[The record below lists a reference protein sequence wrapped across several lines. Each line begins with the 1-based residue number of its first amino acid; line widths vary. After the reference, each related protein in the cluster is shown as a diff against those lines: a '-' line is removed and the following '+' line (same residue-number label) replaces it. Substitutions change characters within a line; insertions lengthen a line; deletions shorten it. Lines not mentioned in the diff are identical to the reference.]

1 MTGDNKMIDSGYYG
15 NDRPEI
21 FHLVEPDM
29 LTILDV
35 GCGNGVLGKHLKQSN
50 TSRKVFGIEYNE
62 DAAKVAKSNID
73 QVRVGDIQTISLP
86 YDKESFDCIILADIL
101 EHLIDPGAVLQ
112 KLSVFLKKNGVFI
125 CSIPNIRH
133 YGALLKLIRH
143 GWIYED
149 YGLFDRTHLRFFS
162 LRSMKDLILN
172 SGLKIQSIEPRIACS
187 TKMKIL
193 NSLMF
198 GKLEEFIAF
207 QYIIKAEKLSS

>member
-1 MTGDNKMIDSGYYG
+1 MTNINIIDSGYYE
-15 NDRPEI
+15 NERPEI
-21 FHLVEPDM
+21 LQQVEPQM
-29 LTILDV
+29 LSILDV
-35 GCGNGVLGKHLKQSN
+35 GCGSGILGKNLKKN
-50 TSRKVFGIEYNE
+50 VPGRKVYGVEYNN
-62 DAAKVAKSNID
+62 DVAGVAKSNLD
-73 QVRVGDIQTISLP
+73 QVIIGDIQTLSLP
-86 YDKESFDCIILADIL
+86 FEREMFDCIILADIL
-101 EHLIDPGAVLQ
+101 EHLIDPTIVLQ
-112 KLSVFLKKNGVFI
+112 KLSVFLKKDGVII

-133 YGALLKLIRH
+133 YAALLKLIRH

-172 SGLKIQSIEPRIACS
+172 SGLKIQSIKPRIACS